1 MPEVHFMKVKDIMTR
16 DIACMSA
23 DEPVEK
29 AAELMQQ
36 YNVGS
41 IPVCEGEKVIGIVT
55 DRDIALR
62 YVADRKNTMWQ
73 PISNIMTANP
83 VVGAPDMDAQ
93 EAAKLMGE
101 KQIRRLPVVEGGTL
115 VGIIALGDISTQPEL
130 YHNAGHALKDISQQG
145 SMT

>member
-1 MPEVHFMKVKDIMTR
+1 MKVRDIMTKE
-16 DIACMSA
+16 IACMSA

-29 AAELMQQ
+29 AAELMKQ

-41 IPVCEGEKVIGIVT
+41 IPICEGNKVIGIVT

-73 PISNIMTANP
+73 PISNVMTSNP
-83 VVGAPDMDAQ
+83 IVGSPDMDAQ
-93 EAAKLMGE
+93 DAARMMGQH
-101 KQIRRLPVVEGGTL
+101 QIRRLPIVERGTL
-115 VGIIALGDISTQPEL
+115 VGIVALGDISTQPEL
-130 YHNAGHALKDISQQG
+130 QHNAGHALQDISKPG

>member
-1 MPEVHFMKVKDIMTR
+1 MKVRDIMTKE
-16 DIACMSA
+16 IACMSA

-29 AAELMQQ
+29 AAELMKQ

-41 IPVCEGEKVIGIVT
+41 IPICEGNKVIGIVT

-73 PISNIMTANP
+73 PISNVMTSNP
-83 VVGAPDMDAQ
+83 VVGSPEMDAQ
-93 EAAKLMGE
+93 DAARMMGQH
-101 KQIRRLPVVEGGTL
+101 QIRRLPIVEQGTL
-115 VGIIALGDISTQPEL
+115 VGIVALGDISTRPEL
-130 YHNAGHALKDISQQG
+130 QHNAGHALQDISKHG

>member
-1 MPEVHFMKVKDIMTR
+1 MKIRDIMTT

-23 DEPVEK
+23 DDPVEK
-29 AAELMQQ
+29 AAELMKQ

-41 IPVCEGEKVIGIVT
+41 IPICEGDKVIGIVT

-73 PISNIMTANP
+73 PISNVMTSSP
-83 VVGAPDMDAQ
+83 VVGAPDMEAQ
-93 EAAKLMGE
+93 DAAKLMGE
-101 KQIRRLPVVEGGTL
+101 RQIRRLPIVERGAL
-115 VGIIALGDISTQPEL
+115 VGIVALGDISTQPEL
-130 YHNAGHALKDISQQG
+130 AHNAGHALKDISQPG